1 MVWRPPIFHS
11 LVNFA
16 LKNLGAKISFKPL
29 LESGGVRRKRG
40 RDDEDEL
47 GAPRPPPR
55 PRRQKVD
62 QRAQRR
68 RRRRRRQLRRVRHGG
83 AADAPEAVRGL
94 SGAGSRRRWT
104 RTDAWASSEIWEG
117 RLRFV

>member
-11 LVNFA
+11 LVNFP
-16 LKNLGAKISFKPL
+16 LKNLGAKISFEPL
-29 LESGGVRRKRG
+29 LESGGVRRERG
-40 RDDEDEL
+40 RGDEDEL
-47 GAPRPPPR
+47 GAPRPPSR

-62 QRAQRR
+62 QRAQRRR

-94 SGAGSRRRWT
+94 
-104 RTDAWASSEIWEG
+104 
-117 RLRFV
+117 